1 MNNEI
6 YARLEKL
13 MKSLGFSVENGSFT
27 KAEMKAYAA
36 GISIV
41 QESMKK
47 AMNNIF
53 IDSADMQGT
62 AMFLSMVNEKPAAD
76 AQTSK
81 NLVIHAVSDN
91 PCIYSKTYFDSVIQA
106 DGKASYTMSDNIM
119 DFNCTLADC
128 RKQLEA
134 YSKQINDINPC
145 TVVINNNAGRSFDV
159 WNSAALRWFELDR
172 LEIPFITLDT
182 MR

>member
-1 MNNEI
+1 MNSEI

-13 MKSLGFSVENGSFT
+13 MKGLGFSVENGSFT
-27 KAEMKAYAA
+27 KAEMQAYAA
-36 GISIV
+36 GIALV
-41 QESMKK
+41 QKNMEK

-53 IDSADMQGT
+53 IDSADAEGI

-76 AQTSK
+76 APASK
-81 NLVIHAVSDN
+81 SLVINAVSDN
-91 PCIYSKTYFDSVIQA
+91 ASIYSKTYFDSVTRA
-106 DGKASYTMSDNIM
+106 DGKASYTMSGNMM
-119 DFNCTLADC
+119 DYNCTLADG

-145 TVVINNNAGRSFDV
+145 TVAVNNYAGRSFGRWD
-159 WNSAALRWFELDR
+159 SDALRWFELDR

-182 MR
+182 IR